1 MGKLVGKYT
10 DWTPLKDRE
19 KTFADDIDPKDPWQF
34 KNFRFS

>member
-1 MGKLVGKYT
+1 MRLDRAKMVV
-10 DWTPLKDRE
+10 WTPLKDRE